1 MDLKALLSILNSP
14 ETREVLLKAV
24 DFVRLKGQVN
34 DLQNQVRRMQA
45 ESRDD
50 SKDIERLDDKL
61 DALAKSIDS
70 LRTRAML
77 SMGLGGGALVLGL
90 VALIVALR

>member
-1 MDLKALLSILNSP
+1 MDLKALLSLLNSP

-61 DALAKSIDS
+61 DALARSIDS
-70 LRTRAML
+70 LRTRAIL
-77 SMGLGGGALVLGL
+77 SMALGGGALVLGL
-90 VALIVALR
+90 VALILALS

>member
-1 MDLKALLSILNSP
+1 MDLKALLSLLNSP

-70 LRTRAML
+70 LRTRATL
-77 SMGLGGGALVLGL
+77 SMSLGGGALVLGI